1 MRILLSSLTPSFFHP
16 LPSISPLYLS
26 LSVSLDTE
34 DLREPPP
41 CLTHRHVRS
50 VHCSAKISECMM
62 HGRGEIIRPVSGKG
76 KGGLPR
82 TASAG
87 RIGAGN
93 TLPRL
98 RSGERKEGRRGGR
111 DRREKRRRVN
121 SLFLEAPLKRPPKL
135 PPFSSPVPALTS
147 LSLSLSSS
155 LVLPS
160 LSLSFSVRSFTTWL
174 RLLFSLSLSL
184 PLFRF
189 IPHTILV
196 SLFLCHFLPS
206 SFFEERYTVE
216 KKKSG

>member
-1 MRILLSSLTPSFFHP
+1 
-16 LPSISPLYLS
+16 
-26 LSVSLDTE
+26 
-34 DLREPPP
+34 
-41 CLTHRHVRS
+41 
-50 VHCSAKISECMM
+50 M

-135 PPFSSPVPALTS
+135 PLFSSPVPALTS
-147 LSLSLSSS
+147 LSLSLFFTCPSIVIS
-155 LVLPS
+155 LLLGTVLYY
-160 LSLSFSVRSFTTWL
+160 LASFA
-174 RLLFSLSLSL
+174 LFSLSLSPSLSIYPTHDIGFSLSL
-184 PLFRF
+184 PFF
-189 IPHTILV
+189 AF
-196 SLFLCHFLPS
+196 LFLRRKVYGREKKVRSNNNGRMELILRARKAKGVLS
-206 SFFEERYTVE
+206 SFLHGDFDDYCFDDILCDCQISV
-216 KKKSG
+216 

>member
-1 MRILLSSLTPSFFHP
+1 
-16 LPSISPLYLS
+16 
-26 LSVSLDTE
+26 
-34 DLREPPP
+34 
-41 CLTHRHVRS
+41 
-50 VHCSAKISECMM
+50 M

-147 LSLSLSSS
+147 LSLLHLSFHRYLSPSRYGPLLPGFVCSFLSL
-155 LVLPS
+155 S
-160 LSLSFSVRSFTTWL
+160 LSLSFDLSHTRYWFLSFSAI
-174 RLLFSLSLSL
+174 FCL
-184 PLFRF
+184 PL
-189 IPHTILV
+189 
-196 SLFLCHFLPS
+196 S
-206 SFFEERYTVE
+206 S
-216 KKKSG
+216 KKGIR